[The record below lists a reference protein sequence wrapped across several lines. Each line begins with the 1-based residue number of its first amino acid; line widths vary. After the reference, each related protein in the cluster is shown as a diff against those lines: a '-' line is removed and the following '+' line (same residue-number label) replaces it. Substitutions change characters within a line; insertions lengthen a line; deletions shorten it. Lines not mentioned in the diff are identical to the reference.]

1 MVVPGI
7 RVVIVMSDFAVR
19 VAIYD
24 CREYKYERSLRGI
37 RERALARDLRL
48 C

>member
-24 CREYKYERSLRGI
+24 CCEYKFKRSLRSI
-37 RERALARDLRL
+37 HERALARDLRL